1 MTMEHVQSIEG
12 EKSDKFF
19 FFKSSKMVKRKH
31 LIHKK
36 GLIKSETNIFT

>member
-12 EKSDKFF
+12 EKSDNF